1 MKNLSQLRRPG
12 QAATPRAR
20 EPGPC
25 PRSPIQVVMAT
36 PRASRGK
43 ERSQRAGGSSATPRA
58 REPGSSCGPAV
69 PRGPATP
76 PALDP
81 ATAGVAVDRLAE
93 VESIR

>member
-20 EPGPC
+20 EPGHLRRAPQA
-25 PRSPIQVVMAT
+25 PR
-36 PRASRGK
+36 
-43 ERSQRAGGSSATPRA
+43 
-58 REPGSSCGPAV
+58 
-69 PRGPATP
+69 PATP